1 MFPTRSRV
9 RPGSTAPTRAYDP
22 PGPPAEAT
30 TDGAQGAEPGPEPE
44 PGVVE
49 TGQAAPAA
57 PAEPG
62 PADATAEQLTELARR
77 LVEMGREASAPDL
90 VEFARLLAAGV
101 SPTMGQQ

>member
-9 RPGSTAPTRAYDP
+9 RPGSTAPTRRYDP
-22 PGPPAEAT
+22 SSPPAEAT
-30 TDGAQGAEPGPEPE
+30 TDVVQGDEPEPE
-44 PGVVE
+44 PEVLE
-49 TGQAAPAA
+49 SGQTAPAA

-77 LVEMGREASAPDL
+77 LVEMGRDASAPDL

>member
-9 RPGSTAPTRAYDP
+9 RPGSTTPTRRYDP
-22 PGPPAEAT
+22 SSPPAEET
-30 TDGAQGAEPGPEPE
+30 TDVAQGDEPEPE
-44 PGVVE
+44 PEVLE
-49 TGQAAPAA
+49 SGQAAPAA

-77 LVEMGREASAPDL
+77 LVEMGRDASAPDL

-101 SPTMGQQ
+101 SPTMGQR